1 MGAKCPL
8 IHLCLKPNHL
18 FQDTTV
24 IKDII
29 AIIIKDIISIVAV
42 IKIIIAA
49 IIKVRALSEQ
59 HDQQ

>member
-1 MGAKCPL
+1 MV
-8 IHLCLKPNHL
+8 CLKPNHL